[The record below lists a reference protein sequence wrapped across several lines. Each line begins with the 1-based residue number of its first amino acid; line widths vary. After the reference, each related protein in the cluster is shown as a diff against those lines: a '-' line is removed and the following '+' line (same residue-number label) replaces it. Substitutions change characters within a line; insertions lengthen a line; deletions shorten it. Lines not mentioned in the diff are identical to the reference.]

1 MAAPKTAHR
10 SNTTIAAP
18 SSASAGATR
27 ARQASSAQSRASS
40 GSTHVATARASRPI
54 EVVHIDSDDSDL
66 EVLEPAAVTTE
77 RASVAPTVAPNLP
90 SSTKAATNRSN
101 EPSHDTSVDFKAT
114 PTRGDM
120 AKGGS
125 KRKRVAPSAGAIRPP
140 KRRASSSA
148 AKENTVQDDTKNGH
162 SGNDMDVEDVMI
174 VEDDDDSVHE
184 TAGSLQVERRPL
196 FRAETQDPTVSAAPS
211 MSRQSSSRSH
221 QAATDADVVQGSS
234 KDLDRSGKDDG
245 AQCPVCSQPLATL
258 SNKKRE
264 AHVNACLDSG
274 GSSKPSK
281 GGFFAPLSSL
291 FGSRSSKSDSKAPV
305 QLSASSVS
313 TKKRQPTPET
323 ARKPLSILPSFSL
336 PTAQTMTPS
345 MPNAFTALMSGNIET
360 KQWQE
365 AEAADK
371 RKGRLPKGEVKQV
384 PFYKWIEG
392 MEITVDAFRYDK
404 IEGCKAYF
412 LSHAHYQQMNER
424 WCHGP
429 IYCSVTTA
437 NLIKL
442 KLKVKD
448 EWVHPLPMDQTVKV
462 HGIDVTLIDA
472 NHCPGSVLFL
482 FEGPHTD
489 PKSSWSKTPK
499 RIFRY
504 LHCGDFRAS
513 PQHINHPA
521 LKGKK
526 IDAVY
531 LDTTYL
537 DPKYCF
543 PPQELVIDACA
554 QLVRERVLDG
564 NEDALHRTGGE
575 QHVKQIDAMKG
586 WLREGKMK
594 KEEVQDVDVKKL
606 FGAIKD
612 EIKAEQDDAGC
623 DEDDAGC
630 DEANLEGELDEGDVK
645 NDFDDDAE
653 AALLECEGL
662 NDGGEADLA
671 VPVENEAVGD
681 EMDLGADETPVPES
695 GDGTPKSEL
704 EDEALPYEV
713 TDDSEALPVGRLDDK
728 PDVKDDK
735 DDKLNER
742 FLVVV
747 GTYSIGKERIVKGI
761 ARALQTK
768 VYCDERKLS
777 IMLAQDDP
785 ELHGMMTRDPLE
797 AQVHMVWLQEIKGD
811 SLADYLGKY
820 HAKHV
825 EGGFTRLIG
834 LRPTGWTYKSE
845 SKEKVP
851 AISKI
856 LDREKRRTFTSA
868 GLYPQRDST
877 WRCMAFGCPYSEH
890 SSFYELTCFA
900 LSLDYVKMIPT
911 VNVHNANSR
920 AKMKDWMTR
929 WMQEKK
935 KRADARI
942 PRMVPPRSPLYW

>member
-1 MAAPKTAHR
+1 MAASEGVKKTKAPTSVSPHGSVGPSR
-10 SNTTIAAP
+10 S
-18 SSASAGATR
+18 R
-27 ARQASSAQSRASS
+27 VASSAQSRASVRH
-40 GSTHVATARASRPI
+40 GAATKSSSSDQVEI
-54 EVVHIDSDDSDL
+54 VHIDSDDSDV
-66 EVLEPAAVTTE
+66 EVVEHLVTFAQ
-77 RASVAPTVAPNLP
+77 RAKVAD
-90 SSTKAATNRSN
+90 R
-101 EPSHDTSVDFKAT
+101 
-114 PTRGDM
+114 R
-120 AKGGS
+120 
-125 KRKRVAPSAGAIRPP
+125 P
-140 KRRASSSA
+140 KRRAS
-148 AKENTVQDDTKNGH
+148 NGQGGSDAH
-162 SGNDMDVEDVMI
+162 LNGAQSRSRASPASSGNVINGTKRKLISAETRSPKRRASPAVNQDAALIELSNGAHMDSDGVVVVDGDEA
-174 VEDDDDSVHE
+174 
-184 TAGSLQVERRPL
+184 TTPRAGSPEMEQRPL
-196 FRAETQDPTVSAAPS
+196 FRAETDEPTYKAPS
-211 MSRQSSSRSH
+211 MSRHSSSRSVKAITEA
-221 QAATDADVVQGSS
+221 QAVQGSS
-234 KDLDRSGKDDG
+234 KDLNTGG
-245 AQCPVCSQPLATL
+245 ADASTLCPMCSESL
-258 SNKKRE
+258 SALSDKKRE
-264 AHVNACLDSG
+264 AHVNACLDG
-274 GSSKPSK
+274 AKPQASK

-291 FGSRSSKSDSKAPV
+291 FGSKPSQNDSKT
-305 QLSASSVS
+305 SASATLP
-313 TKKRQPTPET
+313 TKKRQPTPEK

-336 PTAQTMTPS
+336 PSAPSMTPS

-371 RKGRLPKGEVKQV
+371 RKGRVAKGQVKQV

-412 LSHAHYQQMNER
+412 LSHAHSDHYQQMNER

-429 IYCSVTTA
+429 IYCSITTA

-448 EWVHPLPMDQTVKV
+448 EWVHPLPMDQTVQV

-521 LKGKK
+521 MQGKK
-526 IDAVY
+526 MDAVY

-594 KEEVQDVDVKKL
+594 KEEIQDLDLKL
-606 FGAIKD
+606 ENVKD
-612 EIKAEQDDAGC
+612 EVK
-623 DEDDAGC
+623 
-630 DEANLEGELDEGDVK
+630 DEAGSDEADLKGGLDCDDGG
-645 NDFDDDAE
+645 NDFDEDAE
-653 AALLECEGL
+653 AAMLECERVDEVAQVDL
-662 NDGGEADLA
+662 NAADD
-671 VPVENEAVGD
+671 VDDMEAVVSEEVTAPD
-681 EMDLGADETPVPES
+681 S
-695 GDGTPKSEL
+695 GDGAPKSEP

-713 TDDSEALPVGRLDDK
+713 ADDSEALPVGVLDDK
-728 PDVKDDK
+728 PDVE
-735 DDKLNER
+735 DDKLSER

-785 ELHGMMTRDPLE
+785 ELHNMMTRNPLE

-825 EGGFTRLIG
+825 DGGFTRLIG

-845 SKEKVP
+845 SKEKLP

-856 LDREKRRTFTSA
+856 LEREKRRTFTSA

-911 VNVHNANSR
+911 VNVHSANSR

-929 WMQEKK
+929 WTQEKK
-935 KRADARI
+935 RRADLRI
-942 PRMVPPRSPLYW
+942 PRMVPPRSPYYW